1 MRWIALFDCIRRLNN
16 RGMIQELIIFIITLT
31 KYWYVGTFLKR
42 SLSEVTI
49 KAVHHKW
56 YKMFLSEFFYIV
68 EQGNLYW

>member
-49 KAVHHKW
+49 EAV
-56 YKMFLSEFFYIV
+56 
-68 EQGNLYW
+68 